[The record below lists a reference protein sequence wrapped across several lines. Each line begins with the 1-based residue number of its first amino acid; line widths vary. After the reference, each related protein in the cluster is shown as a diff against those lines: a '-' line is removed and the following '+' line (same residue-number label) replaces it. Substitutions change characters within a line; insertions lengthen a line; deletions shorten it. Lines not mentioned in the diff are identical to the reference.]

1 MSVSS
6 VVTKKVNE
14 SLQLVLVSSLRP
26 LNIFFFYLLP
36 AKNASV
42 ALSYPCCPASQLL
55 CHFSELIVSWNSLFA
70 CVELNQIVRL
80 TAVTHHNIKQE
91 LIISNS
97 RTFVLFVSRPH
108 LLSSVFSL
116 EKSDCADKS
125 VWDYN
130 PDYQSQRCDGH
141 SRSVVLSC
149 LVCTDRPLTCCCF
162 DTLHSLLAQ
171 LDGSKKLC
179 LLLSV
184 CNLFYSCSCYQ
195 Q

>member
-1 MSVSS
+1 MVSS
-6 VVTKKVNE
+6 MR
-14 SLQLVLVSSLRP
+14 L
-26 LNIFFFYLLP
+26 LNIFFLYLLP

-42 ALSYPCCPASQLL
+42 VLSYPCCPASQLL

-70 CVELNQIVRL
+70 CVELNQIVCL

-91 LIISNS
+91 LISSNS

-116 EKSDCADKS
+116 ENSDCADKS

-141 SRSVVLSC
+141 SKVSSFVLLGLYWQTPDLLLLWYIALIIGATWRS
-149 LVCTDRPLTCCCF
+149 R
-162 DTLHSLLAQ
+162 
-171 LDGSKKLC
+171 KLC
-179 LLLSV
+179 FLLSV
-184 CNLFYSCSCYQ
+184 CNLSYSCSCY
-195 Q
+195 